1 MESFEDSS
9 VLQGWFLDLEEDDE
23 CYNLA
28 SHLQEN
34 SFDDFA
40 AHHKSFITQDENIV
54 QQRSESPESYTSG
67 YSIFMPNANNGGNI
81 TRTATISF
89 AGGFQFQEECFQAAD
104 QFEEKHLKG
113 SDDYTKKQLNTSSS
127 STLLHHNNL
136 VSGVNKGGGDRERT
150 PLSQDHILAERK
162 RREKL
167 NQKFIA
173 LSAILPAL
181 KKSDK
186 ASVLEEAIRYV
197 KELQENVKH
206 LEQARNTRSE
216 KTVVKRRKV
225 ISPGDDSSE
234 QGHNSHDF
242 SDVDDDDK
250 TAPEIEVM
258 FSEKSVLIR
267 VHSQERIPSLPTF
280 LREIESLQ
288 LTILNSSAMP
298 FGKTATDITL
308 VAQMEEGFCM
318 KTNDVVKHLQR
329 SMNPRI

>member
-23 CYNLA
+23 CYNLG

-34 SFDDFA
+34 SFDDFS
-40 AHHKSFITQDENIV
+40 AHHKSF
-54 QQRSESPESYTSG
+54 ESYTSG

-104 QFEEKHLKG
+104 QFEERPLKHLKG
-113 SDDYTKKQLNTSSS
+113 SDDYTKKLSTPSS
-127 STLLHHNNL
+127 STLHHNL
-136 VSGVNKGGGDRERT
+136 NKGGDRERT

-173 LSAILPAL
+173 LSAILPGL

-225 ISPGDDSSE
+225 ISPAGDDLWE
-234 QGHNSHDF
+234 QGHDC
-242 SDVDDDDK
+242 SDVDDDK

>member
-9 VLQGWFLDLEEDDE
+9 VLQGWFLDLEEDDD
-23 CYNLA
+23 CYNLG

-40 AHHKSFITQDENIV
+40 AHHKS
-54 QQRSESPESYTSG
+54 PESYTSG
-67 YSIFMPNANNGGNI
+67 YSIFMPKANSGGNI

-136 VSGVNKGGGDRERT
+136 VSGVNKGGDRERT

-225 ISPGDDSSE
+225 ISLAGDDLWE
-234 QGHNSHDF
+234 QGQDC
-242 SDVDDDDK
+242 SDVDDDK